1 MTDGEQLW
9 GRFVAS
15 GVIAS
20 DEVDDVVSTMTAES
34 IDDPATRGK
43 LYRVAHTSFGI
54 ASQSLLVGAENIG
67 KLALACERCLDSMG
81 DGAIAGEQPLVRLA
95 AATRM
100 LRTAF
105 AQLANPD
112 KSGARVEGLPIETTR
127 EELEAIL
134 PERDVV
140 GYGGTKAAR
149 AAAVIAR
156 HTTAGTL
163 ATAATAPEATGSG
176 AFVWEPQVDEDM
188 VELFFEEANDRLEA
202 LAEKLVELEQR
213 PADSELVRDIFRD
226 LHTVKGSSAMVGLQ
240 PFNKLAHSAED
251 LVGQVR
257 EGERAVTGPVVD
269 VLLAAL
275 DGLRKM
281 TELAA
286 ARQPLAMRLEG
297 LLARLRDPGAEVEP
311 EAQAD
316 PEDDPFVPSETPS
329 AESEQGAPRAAKA
342 PMPASRQT
350 IRVDFDKLDLLMNLV
365 GELVLGR
372 DELHTAIRSI
382 GALSTELT
390 AERQLTRRIALS
402 RRTHATNGSNAKDPL
417 ETLGDEIGRVE
428 RVMVDVSQ
436 DLDHASGRLDSIS
449 GQLRDQVMKL
459 RMVPIG
465 STFRKHHRT
474 VRDLANSMGKRVSL
488 ELSGEETELDKVL
501 VEMLDEP
508 LMHLIRNAIDHG
520 VETPEQRTAAGKPPE
535 AVAGL
540 RAMHRGNQV
549 VIEISDDGAG
559 IDAGKLRA
567 RALEKQVCSAAEL
580 GAMDDRQVLELIFRP
595 GFSTAQQVSE
605 VSGRGV
611 GMDVVHSTIVNKLK
625 GQVDISSEVG
635 VGTTITLR
643 LPLTLA
649 IINVILIRAG
659 GEVFAVPL
667 AATLRTLTRRQDEIS
682 LVQNREVIAVQDKQV
697 PLISLERVLELPTDP
712 YSAPD
717 TLHVVL
723 VNVGGE
729 TYGLACDHLLGRRE
743 IVIKSLGALLEN
755 VPCAAGAT
763 LIGDRCAIILDVSA
777 IIGRALRHPGAPRP
791 VEQKPAGPLSGAE
804 ALGAVPHILLVEDSD
819 VVRESLARL
828 LTTGG
833 YKVTTARDGVEGLAA
848 AKAGTFD
855 LVSTDV
861 MMPHMDGYELTRA
874 LRALPAYRDAPIIM
888 VTSRGERIDRVR
900 GFDAGV
906 DEYITKPHDRSQ
918 LRSVIAKLLAS
929 RRKGG
934 ET

>member
-1 MTDGEQLW
+1 MTDAQQLW
-9 GRFVAS
+9 DVFVANGVSAS
-15 GVIAS
+15 G
-20 DEVDDVVSTMTAES
+20 ELDDLVSSMTPAA
-34 IDDPATRGK
+34 IDDPATRGA
-43 LYRVAHTSFGI
+43 LYHVAHTSFAI

-67 KLALACERCLDSMG
+67 RLALSCERCLDSMG
-81 DGAIAGEQPLVRLA
+81 DGALHGDEALARLA
-95 AATRM
+95 TATRT

-105 AQLANPD
+105 GQLANPD
-112 KSGARVEGLPIETTR
+112 KSGARVDGLPIDAAR

-134 PERDVV
+134 PARDLATF
-140 GYGGTKAAR
+140 GSTKAAR
-149 AAAVIAR
+149 AAAVVAR
-156 HTTAGTL
+156 Q
-163 ATAATAPEATGSG
+163 ATAMAADPAEPAETGTG
-176 AFVWEPQVDEDM
+176 AFVWEPQLDEDM
-188 VELFFEEANDRLEA
+188 IEMFFEEANDRLEA
-202 LAEKLVELEQR
+202 LSEKLVELEQR
-213 PADSELVRDIFRD
+213 PEDDELVREIFRD
-226 LHTVKGSSAMVGLQ
+226 LHTVKGSSGMVGLQ
-240 PFNKLAHSAED
+240 PLNKLAHSAED
-251 LVGQVR
+251 LIGQVR
-257 EGERAVTGPVVD
+257 EGERAVTGPVID

-275 DGLRKM
+275 DGLREM
-281 TELAA
+281 LELAA
-286 ARQPLAMRLEG
+286 TRQPLAMRMEG
-297 LLARLRDPGAEVEP
+297 LLARLRDPGVAVEP
-311 EAQAD
+311 KPEADAD
-316 PEDDPFVPSETPS
+316 SPTPTPAPSPS
-329 AESEQGAPRAAKA
+329 PS
-342 PMPASRQT
+342 SRQT

-382 GALSTELT
+382 GALSTELG
-390 AERQLTRRIALS
+390 AERQLTRRIALA
-402 RRTHATNGSNAKDPL
+402 RRTRGNNGSSGKDPL
-417 ETLGDEIGRVE
+417 KTLGEEIGRVQ

-474 VRDLANSMGKRVSL
+474 VRDLANSMDKRARL
-488 ELSGEETELDKVL
+488 ELSGEDTELDKVL

-508 LMHLIRNAIDHG
+508 LMHMVRNAIDHG

-535 AVAGL
+535 ALVTL
-540 RAMHRGNQV
+540 RALHRGNQV
-549 VIEISDDGAG
+549 VIELTDDGAG
-559 IDAGKLRA
+559 IDAAKLRA
-567 RALEKQVCSAAEL
+567 RALEKQTCSQAEL
-580 GAMDDRQVLELIFRP
+580 DSMDDSQVLELIFRP
-595 GFSTAQQVSE
+595 GFSTAKQVTA

-625 GQVDISSEVG
+625 GQVEITSEVG
-635 VGTTITLR
+635 VGSTFTLR

-667 AATLRTLTRRQDEIS
+667 DTTIRTFTRSPEEVS
-682 LVQNREVIAVQDKQV
+682 LVQNRQVIAVQDKQI
-697 PLISLERVLELPTDP
+697 PLISLEHVLELPADP

-717 TLHVVL
+717 VLHVVL
-723 VNVGGE
+723 VDVGGE
-729 TYGLACDHLLGRRE
+729 TYGLACDQLLGRRE
-743 IVIKSLGALLEN
+743 IVIKSLGDLLEN

-763 LIGDRCAIILDVSA
+763 LIGDRCAIILDVPA
-777 IIGRALRHPGAPRP
+777 IISRALRDPNAARP
-791 VEQKPAGPLSGAE
+791 AARSAAGGPTEELPDD
-804 ALGAVPHILLVEDSD
+804 VPHILLVEDSD

-848 AKAGTFD
+848 ARAGTFD

-874 LRALPAYRDAPIIM
+874 LRALPAYRDTPIIM

-906 DEYITKPHDRSQ
+906 DEYITKPHDRAQ
-918 LRSVIAKLLAS
+918 LRSVVAKLLDA
-929 RRKGG
+929 RRRGG
-934 ET
+934 ES